1 MPDARTGH
9 AVPPTA
15 AITRQGALAVTETGT
30 RLTIQGASRPHP
42 GRPAR
47 RRTRPGLIAGNR
59 RTGHWRRRHRFTP
72 ASGGSS

>member
-9 AVPPTA
+9 AVPPAA
-15 AITRQGALAVTETGT
+15 AITRRGALAVTETGT
-30 RLTIQGASRPHP
+30 RLTIQGASRRHP

-47 RRTRPGLIAGNR
+47 RRARPGLIAGDCR
-59 RTGHWRRRHRFTP
+59 AGHWRRRHWFTS